1 MAELSR
7 VRGADTEEQL
17 LELQRAFL
25 ASSDHR
31 ANAAARVQRVGGA
44 PPRPPTEDETAGQL
58 PESIRAEASARGG
71 APGTYTTASFDDGR
85 MDEDPAPQ
93 PELRDMV
100 REVVERPVGR
110 APPAPP
116 GPPVGGTGLPFPA
129 ATHRTKGPFAG
140 RKSKFMA
147 EREARRAAA
156 AASGAASSSLD
167 DVAPAGSVRVGGANV
182 SFQMMPPPTSG
193 APGSSAA
200 AASAA
205 SGSRPRPAAPTDESA
220 GVEEE
225 TARRLAA
232 MSVQEIEEAR
242 ATLAARLKPESLAF
256 LRARGERKAA
266 AAGTAAG
273 TGPGA
278 GAGAGAETGTGTV
291 TGPASVSPSM
301 STAVPAGDETS
312 PPGSSPSGPSGAS
325 PPTSPPRGRP
335 SSKRASSSPVSSL
348 SSLSGKTASLRS
360 SAAARARAAAAA
372 ANSMA
377 SAPTPTEVSAVRYTL
392 DGAPLNADDL
402 PAAQRAASRLGSA
415 TERDPLRA
423 GHQGARDGP
432 GYTLGEALDLARSS
446 VPAQRVAGLGL
457 VAKVLTQARRW
468 GGGGGPRDAPP
479 APPPAGGP
487 VGAGAPRRRSVGMA
501 GLYGAAGAPSN
512 PLSLPPPLPAGV
524 AWGDVWLHALVDHNA
539 VFLLRR
545 AMDDAHLPAASAAAA
560 ATAALLGASRG
571 AGVSTSA
578 SGLGGGGTRDAVEAY
593 CATDWYDALECAPP
607 AETPMTSFTVPLW
620 RSGGWGATFAPL
632 TWEAASGP
640 LAINDDGTVKH
651 DPADEEEPEAEDG
664 GGSGAETGGGGM
676 SAERRKS
683 RGMAHAADPVAAML
697 RMGLLPRLRYLL
709 EVGRHPAAIAPAL
722 DILAAAARH
731 SPDAATAVARC
742 PRLIPVLVAVATQ
755 GVGGAG
761 AGAGAEANAA
771 SGSGDPTLSTPS
783 SLSSPSSSS
792 SYPPGSAAAA
802 TRVLRV
808 VAASAPEHA
817 RRMGADGI
825 PSAVVQSAAAACGGF
840 GAWSSS
846 GTGATRPKP
855 SSAASAGWIEAL
867 RLWSVVAAGDGA
879 VPSVDGLYP
888 VIARVIEPPGSG
900 LRPLDAAA
908 AAATAAEAFGLLAA
922 LARRLPRRTREK
934 FASREGWVP
943 PDAARTT
950 DEVEGHA
957 STALT
962 MSDGT
967 SPLSWSCAT
976 GAAAAA
982 EAWVTAP
989 PPQPPEQHAA
999 PPSGYS
1005 AAAWRASGAAA
1016 HFLANLI
1023 AASVVGGETEA
1034 SAAATR
1040 AGRRALGLD
1049 GGLDAEPGG
1058 TTKIQS
1064 DAVGA
1069 LEPED
1074 GLAAAALDALGSGS
1088 NDGTDG
1094 ELAGRAAFG
1103 VALHGALRLAAV
1115 VPGASSEP
1123 LAARLAGRVVRQLT
1137 IAAGVAAAA
1146 NALDDGVVRGGR
1158 APLVSAAE
1166 LPAQRAL
1173 VVALEMQESGAEAG
1187 EAAAEDAYAEGA
1199 VSAVE
1204 AAAAVAR
1211 ALPPGAGGCAR
1222 DAISAGL
1229 LSRRAL
1235 GPLLRTASAAVSA
1248 AAKGSGVVPERR
1260 VGAGTGFG
1268 TTAAGDLEL
1277 GVADPGTLVPT
1288 VDAARAALLGGFAL
1302 DLLSDDERAAASA
1315 GADAPAAPLRGVG
1328 STMPLPPITHWLLAP
1343 CSPKSTVAGWGPEG
1357 AAASLAILLALESS
1371 GSLVTRDLPA
1381 EAKLTSVSGIFCLG
1395 EAAWRDPAVSAAAA
1409 ALTDIYWGRLEEEK
1423 SSNSANPRMGIHAY
1437 GWGNHGAGD
1446 DQQGAIA
1453 TAAAGLAEALCEAFA
1468 NDSFGDKLFAR
1479 HVAFLL
1485 RAGAPARARVA
1496 AWLALREGVAFHLLP
1511 PLPALAPRP
1520 DRGDALLFLPPGGEP
1535 DGEMTELYL
1544 QALESGALDR
1554 CLADAEARD
1563 EAPPLPAAL
1572 ALHAATHA
1580 VLKNTRAEGAAATI
1594 RRLMRRPGTR
1604 GVLRGVLR
1612 TPLTQ
1617 RRRPAVARAAAAG
1630 ARGGTRGGGASV
1642 RWGGQTPF
1650 GPGAAYGI
1658 DPPSADV
1665 EARRSVLL
1673 AVCEDDADLR
1683 KELRAALEDAV
1694 PYPPD
1699 SDDE

>member
-1 MAELSR
+1 M
-7 VRGADTEEQL
+7 
-17 LELQRAFL
+17 
-25 ASSDHR
+25 
-31 ANAAARVQRVGGA
+31 
-44 PPRPPTEDETAGQL
+44 
-58 PESIRAEASARGG
+58 
-71 APGTYTTASFDDGR
+71 
-85 MDEDPAPQ
+85 
-93 PELRDMV
+93 
-100 REVVERPVGR
+100 
-110 APPAPP
+110 
-116 GPPVGGTGLPFPA
+116 
-129 ATHRTKGPFAG
+129 
-140 RKSKFMA
+140 
-147 EREARRAAA
+147 
-156 AASGAASSSLD
+156 
-167 DVAPAGSVRVGGANV
+167 
-182 SFQMMPPPTSG
+182 
-193 APGSSAA
+193 
-200 AASAA
+200 
-205 SGSRPRPAAPTDESA
+205 
-220 GVEEE
+220 
-225 TARRLAA
+225 
-232 MSVQEIEEAR
+232 
-242 ATLAARLKPESLAF
+242 
-256 LRARGERKAA
+256 
-266 AAGTAAG
+266 
-273 TGPGA
+273 
-278 GAGAGAETGTGTV
+278 
-291 TGPASVSPSM
+291 
-301 STAVPAGDETS
+301 
-312 PPGSSPSGPSGAS
+312 
-325 PPTSPPRGRP
+325 
-335 SSKRASSSPVSSL
+335 
-348 SSLSGKTASLRS
+348 
-360 SAAARARAAAAA
+360 
-372 ANSMA
+372 
-377 SAPTPTEVSAVRYTL
+377 PTEVRSVRYAL
-392 DGAPLNADDL
+392 DGAPLRADDH

-415 TERDPLRA
+415 TERDLLRA

-468 GGGGGPRDAPP
+468 GGGGGRRDAPP
-479 APPPAGGP
+479 GPPPAGGP
-487 VGAGAPRRRSVGMA
+487 AGAGAPRRRSVGMA
-501 GLYGAAGAPSN
+501 GLYGAAGAPAN

-545 AMDDAHLPAASAAAA
+545 AMDDAHLPASSAATA

-571 AGVSTSA
+571 AGVLSGA
-578 SGLGGGGTRDAVEAY
+578 SGLGGGVRDAVDAY

-607 AETPMTSFTVPLW
+607 AETPMTGFTEPLW

-632 TWEAASGP
+632 TWEATSGR
-640 LAINDDGTVKH
+640 LALNDDGTVKH
-651 DPADEEEPEAEDG
+651 DPADEEDPEADE
-664 GGSGAETGGGGM
+664 GGGGI

-683 RGMAHAADPVAAML
+683 RGMAHAADPVASML

-722 DILAAAARH
+722 DILTAAARH
-731 SPDAATAVARC
+731 SLDAATAVARC
-742 PRLIPVLVAVATQ
+742 PRLIPVLVAVATS
-755 GVGGAG
+755 VYPH
-761 AGAGAEANAA
+761 AEASANPT
-771 SGSGDPTLSTPS
+771 GSGEPTPSTPSTLSTP
-783 SLSSPSSSS
+783 
-792 SYPPGSAAAA
+792 SYPPGSAAVA

-825 PSAVVQSAAAACGGF
+825 PSAVAQSAAAACGGF
-840 GAWSSS
+840 GAWSTS
-846 GTGATRPKP
+846 GAAAARPKP

-867 RLWSVVAAGDGA
+867 RLWSVVAARDGA

-888 VIARVIEPPGSG
+888 LIARVIEPPGSG
-900 LRPLDAAA
+900 QRPLDAAA
-908 AAATAAEAFGLLAA
+908 AAATAAEAFGVLAA

-943 PDAARTT
+943 PDAARAT

-982 EAWVTAP
+982 EAWVTTP

-1023 AASVVGGETEA
+1023 AASTVGGETEG

-1049 GGLDAEPGG
+1049 AAPSVVGKEIA
-1058 TTKIQS
+1058 S
-1064 DAVGA
+1064 DTVGA

-1088 NDGTDG
+1088 NDGTDA
-1094 ELAGRAAFG
+1094 ELAGRSAFG

-1115 VPGASSEP
+1115 VPGAPSEP

-1137 IAAGVAAAA
+1137 IAAGVVAAA
-1146 NALDDGVVRGGR
+1146 NALDDGVIRGGR
-1158 APLVSAAE
+1158 APFVSAAE

-1173 VVALEMQESGAEAG
+1173 VVALEMLESGAEAG
-1187 EAAAEDAYAEGA
+1187 DAAPEDADAEGA

-1211 ALPPGAGGCAR
+1211 ALPPGAGGAAR

-1248 AAKGSGVVPERR
+1248 ATKGSNVVPERR
-1260 VGAGTGFG
+1260 VSAGEEFCA
-1268 TTAAGDLEL
+1268 TAVGDLAL
-1277 GVADPGTLVPT
+1277 GVADPGSLIPT

-1302 DLLSDDERAAASA
+1302 DLLSDEERAAASA
-1315 GADAPAAPLRGVG
+1315 GADAPAAPLRGAG
-1328 STMPLPPITHWLLAP
+1328 STIPLPPITHWLLAP

-1357 AAASLAILLALESS
+1357 AAVSLAILLALETS
-1371 GSLVTRDLPA
+1371 GSLVTRDSPA

-1395 EAAWRDPAVSAAAA
+1395 EAVWRDPAVSAAAA
-1409 ALTDIYWGRLEEEK
+1409 VLTDIYWGRLEEEK

-1446 DQQGAIA
+1446 DQQGAVA

-1604 GVLRGVLR
+1604 RTLRGVLR

-1617 RRRPAVARAAAAG
+1617 LRRPAVARAAAAG
-1630 ARGGTRGGGASV
+1630 ARGGTKGASASV
-1642 RWGGQTPF
+1642 GWGGETPF

-1658 DPPSADV
+1658 DPPSTDV

-1673 AVCEDDADLR
+1673 AACEDDADLR
-1683 KELRAALEDAV
+1683 EELRAALEEAV